1 MKKLFTLIAMA
12 LMTMGTWAQTTISP
26 SAEMAF
32 RTAGKE
38 GDIETEPT
46 AWQNGFPKTDQATI
60 ECTYSQRMWAQ
71 QMYDVTDVD
80 FDNALKV
87 TLNFTMAAKANYRL
101 GAWIYPDA
109 DWTEEAAQT
118 WTDGK
123 CPIVENFKNAIGV
136 YPSFIAES
144 NSYLARYEGSTS
156 GNTTQNIDFADS
168 KLEALK
174 NAVVTKNGR
183 KYINFIITFSEPKA
197 SWSKDRAPKYYG
209 MANETADNRPYMT
222 VELPKPVATV
232 DYWTLTDS
240 WKSTR
245 KDGAVEIS
253 DGVMTI
259 TSGSDNAK
267 RGDIKNTA
275 ETFRLDANKVLFCE
289 VACTAEGVKTNAG
302 DRKVTFVVN
311 VDGDAYTVEQY
322 LYKGEETTANGHEL
336 IVFDLA
342 NVEQY
347 GKEMTPVI
355 YITKGTNLTAE
366 EKTALGQKIAKMDN
380 ITLSNV
386 GFTLIGTDDTGF
398 TIYNLGSA
406 ASVTDLMNAYGIS
419 SGIKGM
425 NAADE
430 SDAPAYD
437 LRGVRTNSTKGLI
450 IKGAKKVIR

>member
-1 MKKLFTLIAMA
+1 MKTLFTLIAMA

-38 GDIETEPT
+38 GDVETEPT

-174 NAVVTKNGR
+174 ML
-183 KYINFIITFSEPKA
+183 
-197 SWSKDRAPKYYG
+197 W
-209 MANETADNRPYMT
+209 
-222 VELPKPVATV
+222 
-232 DYWTLTDS
+232 
-240 WKSTR
+240 
-245 KDGAVEIS
+245 
-253 DGVMTI
+253 
-259 TSGSDNAK
+259 
-267 RGDIKNTA
+267 
-275 ETFRLDANKVLFCE
+275 
-289 VACTAEGVKTNAG
+289 
-302 DRKVTFVVN
+302 
-311 VDGDAYTVEQY
+311 
-322 LYKGEETTANGHEL
+322 
-336 IVFDLA
+336 
-342 NVEQY
+342 
-347 GKEMTPVI
+347 
-355 YITKGTNLTAE
+355 
-366 EKTALGQKIAKMDN
+366 
-380 ITLSNV
+380 
-386 GFTLIGTDDTGF
+386 
-398 TIYNLGSA
+398 
-406 ASVTDLMNAYGIS
+406 
-419 SGIKGM
+419 
-425 NAADE
+425 
-430 SDAPAYD
+430 
-437 LRGVRTNSTKGLI
+437 
-450 IKGAKKVIR
+450 